1 MGESPSLWK
10 KATIIL
16 RPTDNIIEVVVMVM
30 QLMIFMID
38 SISNGREQVSDVSI
52 EAAWL
57 HLSGVG

>member
-16 RPTDNIIEVVVMVM
+16 RTNDNIIEVVVMVM
-30 QLMIFMID
+30 KSMIFMIY
-38 SISNGREQVSDVSI
+38 SISNGRKQVSDVPI
-52 EAAWL
+52 LAAWL